1 MSRINNP
8 PDIQA
13 GYLYRPD
20 DHTGV
25 VTAKRADFRPGVND
39 KLTNMLARSGHP
51 RAAGFVNAVRAFDL
65 GLRRSINTRQLD
77 SARARIEKM
86 GQEAASAGT
95 DEKSVGRRDRL
106 DARVHDL
113 EIKDDRLAAKQELS
127 VAARQGKLD
136 DAVPIANEYQRA
148 ALRDRGYTEATGS
161 LSKTGLDREQSQ
173 YLVSSVDGHRI
184 RINADRPPLLAR
196 MVASSV
202 SAAYDRGSSGAAAAA
217 RSTAQHALVGV
228 EAAARYVQGAAAR
241 GLSNSKL
248 LDEGSR
254 ARMAASA
261 ERATGARDMLRSSL
275 QGRSALNAAFG
286 QAVDAQRASAQQ
298 RLDTQAE
305 HGYLVRDVQH
315 GVKPPQTRMLERRI
329 DAYYRG
335 KAQAAGQVEGEG
347 GAPPAPRAGRMMRFV
362 VGVANT
368 GTLAFIHMHGG
379 AGMTAYWRAS
389 VKDGHEDRHLAAGAR
404 HGAAEAAAGYKYGAR
419 QAALQG
425 RLTEFLQEP
434 HAAGAMDDFL
444 ADPPADRR

>member
-184 RINADRPPLLAR
+184 RINADRPPCWR
-196 MVASSV
+196 GWWRRR
-202 SAAYDRGSSGAAAAA
+202 SAPRTTVGRVERPPPRAVP
-217 RSTAQHALVGV
+217 RSTRWSGWKRPPGMSRGRPRGGCRTASCWTRGRAP
-228 EAAARYVQGAAAR
+228 AWRPRPSARPA
-241 GLSNSKL
+241 
-248 LDEGSR
+248 
-254 ARMAASA
+254 
-261 ERATGARDMLRSSL
+261 RATCC
-275 QGRSALNAAFG
+275 GRRY
-286 QAVDAQRASAQQ
+286 RA
-298 RLDTQAE
+298 
-305 HGYLVRDVQH
+305 
-315 GVKPPQTRMLERRI
+315 
-329 DAYYRG
+329 
-335 KAQAAGQVEGEG
+335 
-347 GAPPAPRAGRMMRFV
+347 GAP
-362 VGVANT
+362 
-368 GTLAFIHMHGG
+368 
-379 AGMTAYWRAS
+379 
-389 VKDGHEDRHLAAGAR
+389 
-404 HGAAEAAAGYKYGAR
+404 
-419 QAALQG
+419 
-425 RLTEFLQEP
+425 
-434 HAAGAMDDFL
+434 
-444 ADPPADRR
+444 